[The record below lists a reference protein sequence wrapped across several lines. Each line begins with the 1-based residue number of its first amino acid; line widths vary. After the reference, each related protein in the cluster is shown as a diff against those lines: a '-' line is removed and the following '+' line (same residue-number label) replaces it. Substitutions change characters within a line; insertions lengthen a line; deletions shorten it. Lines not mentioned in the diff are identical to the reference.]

1 MAIKSKSHEK
11 LTDTNIQ
18 HVVSLLEADNP
29 ITKKEACGI
38 LNIRYNTTRL
48 QRIIEDHQ
56 DLKAFRETRKAQ
68 NKGKMATQDEIRSV
82 VKMYLDGDNIST
94 IANSLYRSP
103 AFVKNI
109 VERVGIPQK
118 LADSDYEGMK
128 KSMLPEQCVS
138 SEFEYNEKVWF
149 PKKNR
154 FALVKDEITQ
164 KYQSERRGYKC
175 YGNITQCVNYEDR
188 WGSKCYK
195 VYVLDPCDTSQTL
208 FPWVDGEK
216 TGFWGTA
223 LAHDLGSLRHLQK
236 YL

>member
-1 MAIKSKSHEK
+1 MAIKSKAHEK
-11 LTDTNIQ
+11 LSFDNIERVIQ
-18 HVVSLLEADNP
+18 QLEEDNP
-29 ITKKEACGI
+29 ITKKEACDM

-56 DLKAFRETRKAQ
+56 DLKQFRETRKAQ

-82 VKMYLDGDNIST
+82 VKMYLDGDNFSS

-128 KSMLPEQCVS
+128 KAMLPEQCVAL
-138 SEFEYNEKVWF
+138 EFEYNEKVWY

-154 FALVKDEITQ
+154 FALIKDEITQ
-164 KYQSERRGYKC
+164 KYQSERRGYAC
-175 YGNITQCVNYEDR
+175 YGNITQCVNYEDK

-195 VYVLDPCDTSQTL
+195 IFILEPCDTSQTL

-216 TGFWGTA
+216 TGYWGSA
-223 LAHDLGSLRHLQK
+223 LTHDLGSLRHLQE

>member
-1 MAIKSKSHEK
+1 MAIKSKAHEK
-11 LTDTNIQ
+11 LSFDNIERVIQ
-18 HVVSLLEADNP
+18 QLEQDNP
-29 ITKKEACGI
+29 ITKKEACGM

-82 VKMYLDGDNIST
+82 VKLYLDGDNISN

-164 KYQSERRGYKC
+164 KYQSERRGYAC

-188 WGSKCYK
+188 WGGKCYK
-195 VYVLDPCDTSQTL
+195 VYILDPCDTSQTL
-208 FPWVDGEK
+208 FPWLDGEK
-216 TGFWGTA
+216 TGYWGTA
-223 LAHDLGSLRHLQK
+223 LAYELGSLKHLQE

>member
-1 MAIKSKSHEK
+1 M
-11 LTDTNIQ
+11 
-18 HVVSLLEADNP
+18 
-29 ITKKEACGI
+29 C
-38 LNIRYNTTRL
+38 IRDR
-48 QRIIEDHQ
+48 RIIEDHQ

-82 VKMYLDGDNIST
+82 VKLYLDGDNIST

-103 AFVKNI
+103 AFVKII

-138 SEFEYNEKVWF
+138 SEFEYNEKVWY

-164 KYQSERRGYKC
+164 KYQSERRGYQC
-175 YGNITQCVNYEDR
+175 YGNITQCVNYEDK
-188 WGSKCYK
+188 WVSKCYK
-195 VYVLDPCDTSQTL
+195 VYILDPCDTSQTL

-223 LAHDLGSLRHLQK
+223 LAHDLGSLKHLQK